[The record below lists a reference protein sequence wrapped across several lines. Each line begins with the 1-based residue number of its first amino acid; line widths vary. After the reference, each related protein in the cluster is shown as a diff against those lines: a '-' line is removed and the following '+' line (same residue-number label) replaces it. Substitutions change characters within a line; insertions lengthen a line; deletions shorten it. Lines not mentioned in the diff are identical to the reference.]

1 VNGELLFTVDQI
13 RQVVEVALHAREALV
28 ARGMAPGDALVMSG
42 CALGTMLCGGIP
54 GDLTAR

>member
-1 VNGELLFTVDQI
+1 MIFTAEQI

>member
-1 VNGELLFTVDQI
+1 MIFTAEQI

-28 ARGMAPGDALVMSG
+28 ARGKAPGDPRGVDG

-54 GDLTAR
+54 GDLAAR